1 MRVAKLADE
10 ELCFLAGDY
19 SGLEVGVQGD
29 WCFRLFGDTQIVDM
43 YLAQAKG
50 ADIHGGNAKE
60 VFGRWLHFKVPTEMV
75 DKKTKAV
82 FVPEYAGQS
91 VLDIP
96 TPRFKDQKVK
106 AEDGTETKVP
116 GHPFAKTLRDNIKE
130 VWYGFAYGKR
140 GYGFQTLRD
149 GDGKMMGEE
158 RATEMVEALM
168 KAVPG
173 TRLWSDWVEEYVLEH
188 RGIYSLGGRWCP
200 LYDLVFEGAPQWMI
214 RKAVRRAL
222 NFPMQATGADII
234 GDAMVRVASCP
245 VLRRLGYYI
254 VLQIHDELVLIG
266 PKKHFAKA
274 RKYLKKHMEAATA
287 NGTRLLFQLQVGVND
302 EPASSYIE
310 CK

>member
-1 MRVAKLADE
+1 M
-10 ELCFLAGDY
+10 CFLAGDF

-29 WCFRLFGDTQIVDM
+29 WCLRLFGDDQIVQM
-43 YLAQAKG
+43 YLDQAKG
-50 ADIHGGNAKE
+50 QDIHCNNAKE
-60 VFGRWLHFKVPTEMV
+60 VFGRWLKFRVPAEMV
-75 DKKTKAV
+75 DKKTKAK
-82 FVPEYAGQS
+82 FTPKFAGQS
-91 VLDIP
+91 VMDIP
-96 TPRFKDQKVK
+96 TEEFK
-106 AEDGTETKVP
+106 A
-116 GHPFAKTLRDNIKE
+116 HPFGSILRGNIKE

-149 GDGKMMGEE
+149 ADGKMMGES
-158 RATEMVEALM
+158 RADEMVAALM

-173 TRLWSDWVEEYVLEH
+173 TRSWSDWVEEYVLEH

-200 LYDLVFEGAPQWMI
+200 LYHLVFDGAPQWMI
-214 RKAVRRAL
+214 KKAVRRAL

-245 VLRRLGYYI
+245 VLRKLGYFI

-266 PKKHFAKA
+266 PKKHFDRAK
-274 RKYLKKHMEAATA
+274 KYLKKHMEAATA
-287 NGTRLLFQLQVGVND
+287 NGVRLLFQLQVGVND